1 MVLQHARKS
10 CWSAPVFYRP
20 WIRMESMHLAKA
32 IERIDSLW
40 ILQRDLG
47 TIAAVYVA
55 AYSSSIRNDVIGNL
69 VKLCFVV
76 ESEILVLSWSTQN
89 IYKIER

>member
-1 MVLQHARKS
+1 
-10 CWSAPVFYRP
+10 
-20 WIRMESMHLAKA
+20 MESMHLAKA

-89 IYKIER
+89 IYKIERWIMERKFNFKFNFTIEKNYW

>member
-1 MVLQHARKS
+1 
-10 CWSAPVFYRP
+10 
-20 WIRMESMHLAKA
+20 MESMHLAKA

-40 ILQRDLG
+40 ILQCDLG
-47 TIAAVYVA
+47 TIAAVYVVA

-76 ESEILVLSWSTQN
+76 ESEILVLSWFYRAQN
-89 IYKIER
+89 IYKIERWVVERKFNFKFNFTIERNY

>member
-1 MVLQHARKS
+1 
-10 CWSAPVFYRP
+10 
-20 WIRMESMHLAKA
+20 MESMHLAKA

-47 TIAAVYVA
+47 TIAAVYVVA

-76 ESEILVLSWSTQN
+76 ESEILVLSWCAQN
-89 IYKIER
+89 IYKIERWVVERKFNFKFNFTIERNYW

>member
-1 MVLQHARKS
+1 
-10 CWSAPVFYRP
+10 
-20 WIRMESMHLAKA
+20 MESMHLAKA

-40 ILQRDLG
+40 ILQCDLG
-47 TIAAVYVA
+47 TIAAVYVVA

-76 ESEILVLSWSTQN
+76 ESEILVLSWCAQN
-89 IYKIER
+89 IYKIERWIGGTKV

>member
-1 MVLQHARKS
+1 
-10 CWSAPVFYRP
+10 
-20 WIRMESMHLAKA
+20 MESMHLAKA

-89 IYKIER
+89 IYKIERWIVERKFNFKFNFTIEKNYW

>member
-1 MVLQHARKS
+1 
-10 CWSAPVFYRP
+10 
-20 WIRMESMHLAKA
+20 MESMHLAKA

-89 IYKIER
+89 IYKIERWIVERKFNFKFNFTIERNYW